1 MASAAADS
9 GDESMIVGINVTPL
23 VDVALVLLV
32 ILMVTSSYLVSRTIP
47 VDLPKGV
54 TSEATPTT
62 LALTI
67 DKSGAFYADGVP
79 VDEVGLRQRIRGERA
94 KKPDLRAV
102 IAADGSSQHRS
113 VVKVIDLLRQEKVT
127 RFAINVQPED
137 VGRKAR

>member
-1 MASAAADS
+1 MATAAADS
-9 GDESMIVGINVTPL
+9 GDDSMIVGINVTPL

-67 DKSGAFYADGVP
+67 DKSGAIYADGVP
-79 VDEVGLRQRIRGERA
+79 VDDAGLRNRVRGERA

>member
-1 MASAAADS
+1 MASTAADT
-9 GDESMIVGINVTPL
+9 GDEGMIVGINVTPL

-54 TSEATPTT
+54 TTEATPTT

-67 DKSGAFYADGVP
+67 DKSGALFADGVP
-79 VDEVGLRQRIRGERA
+79 VDEAALRARIRSARA
-94 KKPDLRAV
+94 AKPELRAV

-113 VVKVIDLLRQEKVT
+113 VVQVIDLLRQERVT

-137 VGRKAR
+137 VGRAAR